1 MQSHFQLVTAVCIL
15 MQNIGAMSSYMFII
29 KNQLPSVLHTIIC
42 AAADTPEECPNL
54 YGEDVPWYLNG
65 NMMVIIVVVC
75 VVAPL
80 ASLKSIEFLGEQA
93 VHWLLLTNLRIHKRL
108 FHLLHGLFHDHYR
121 QQVFHRCRRLSAL

>member
-93 VHWLLLTNLRIHKRL
+93 GHWLLLTNLRIHKRL

>member
-1 MQSHFQLVTAVCIL
+1 

-54 YGEDVPWYLNG
+54 YGDDVPWYLNG
-65 NMMVIIVVVC
+65 NIMVIVVVVC

-80 ASLKSIEFLGEQA
+80 ASLKSIEFLGKQ
-93 VHWLLLTNLRIHKRL
+93 VCHRLLSTNFRIHKRI
-108 FHLLHGLFHDHYR
+108 FYLLHGLFHDHHR
-121 QQVFHRCRRLSAL
+121 QQVFHRCRGLPALC